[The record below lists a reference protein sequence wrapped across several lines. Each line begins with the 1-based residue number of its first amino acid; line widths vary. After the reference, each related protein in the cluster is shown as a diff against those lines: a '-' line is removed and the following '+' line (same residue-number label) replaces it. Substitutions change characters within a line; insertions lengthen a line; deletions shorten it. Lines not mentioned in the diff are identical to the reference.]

1 MVKSI
6 ILYNK
11 KGQREIS
18 KRTFSRRERK
28 EGRKKNSKNKFHPT
42 VCFLRF
48 RFSFS
53 LSFSI
58 VIMSSALETNSR
70 ALAASSKLHI
80 PFENCFHL
88 SLIYLEGHFR
98 QLSRKLLSKTGF
110 DALTLY
116 LVVAFNGEPSD

>member
-1 MVKSI
+1 
-6 ILYNK
+6 
-11 KGQREIS
+11 
-18 KRTFSRRERK
+18 
-28 EGRKKNSKNKFHPT
+28 
-42 VCFLRF
+42 
-48 RFSFS
+48 
-53 LSFSI
+53 
-58 VIMSSALETNSR
+58 MSSALETNSR

>member
-1 MVKSI
+1 PTKLNVYKNDAESWDYTTPT
-6 ILYNK
+6 L
-11 KGQREIS
+11 GE
-18 KRTFSRRERK
+18 RERK
-28 EGRKKNSKNKFHPT
+28 KGRKKNSKNKFHPT

-98 QLSRKLLSKTGF
+98 QLSR
-110 DALTLY
+110 
-116 LVVAFNGEPSD
+116 